1 MYTNNT
7 LSWVAIGLSVLAI
20 IISLVAFNR
29 ASQARS
35 VVLGDSQTVVVA
47 TPTPTSDSDPTVLV
61 VTPTPQAQSGFPLDP
76 SGNDRQ
82 AAVSRAREDLQ
93 EVRQVVAATGYQANT
108 NAATE
113 VGRIR
118 NDLRLL
124 FLDANLSARQAWQN
138 IDSSMQE
145 VETRLQSGG
154 ANLSASFDRAIQDL
168 SQDIDYN
175 N

>member
-1 MYTNNT
+1 MYTNST
-7 LSWVAIGLSVLAI
+7 LSWIALALSVIAI
-20 IISLVAFNR
+20 IISLIAFNR

-35 VVLGDSQTVVVA
+35 VILGDTQTIV
-47 TPTPTSDSDPTVLV
+47 TPTPIIESDPNVIV
-61 VTPTPQAQSGFPLDP
+61 VTPTLQAQSGFPLNP

-82 AAVSRAREDLQ
+82 AAIQRAQEDLQ
-93 EVRQVVAATGYQANT
+93 EVRQVVAATGYQPNT

-118 NDLRLL
+118 NDLRLI

-145 VETRLQSGG
+145 VELRLQSGG
-154 ANLSASFDRAIQDL
+154 ANLSASFDRALQAL
-168 SQDIDYN
+168 SQDIDYDK
-175 N
+175 